1 MENNFNTFLKAFFR
15 LIKYRLS
22 AAVAFSAGAG
32 YILYEKSGSI
42 TGFFSTVL
50 GVFLLSAGSAAL
62 NQYQE
67 RHTDALMLRTKKR
80 PLPAHELR
88 SRTALGISVTL
99 IFSGTALL
107 ILGTVWLAALLGL
120 LNVVLYNLIYTN
132 LKPKTS
138 FAVVPGALV
147 GAVPPLIGFT
157 AAGGSPIAPQAL
169 FMAGFMFMWQ
179 LPHFWLLLSTY
190 RREYEK
196 AGFVS
201 LVKIPGER
209 DTKVIVPAW
218 IVITSILLLFA
229 ENFGIQ
235 ISQPLWFALAGVNI
249 AVSALFL
256 IVIPKNDQAV
266 SEKKSFAVLN
276 GFVFVVLTILALT
289 AVT

>member
-1 MENNFNTFLKAFFR
+1 VENSFYKMPAALIR

-32 YILYEKSGSI
+32 YILYEKSGSVA
-42 TGFFSTVL
+42 GFILTVA
-50 GVFLLSAGSAAL
+50 GVFLLSGGSAAL
-62 NQYQE
+62 NQFQE
-67 RHTDALMLRTKKR
+67 RHTDALMPRTKKR
-80 PLPAHELR
+80 PLPAHEIR
-88 SRTALGISVTL
+88 SRVALVLSVTL
-99 IFSGTALL
+99 IFSGSVLL
-107 ILGTVWLAALLGL
+107 LLNKRWLPVLLGL
-120 LNVVLYNLIYTN
+120 LNVALYNLIYTN
-132 LKPKTS
+132 LKRKTA
-138 FAVVPGALV
+138 FAVVAGALV

-179 LPHFWLLLSTY
+179 LPHFWLLLSAY

-201 LVKIPGER
+201 LVKTPGER

-229 ENFGIQ
+229 GNFGIQ
-235 ISQPLWFALAGVNI
+235 IGQPLWFILAGVNI
-249 AVSALFL
+249 IVSALFL
-256 IVIPKNDQAV
+256 LFLPKADPVV
-266 SEKKSFAVLN
+266 SEKRSFAIMN
-276 GFVFVVLTILALT
+276 GFAFVVLSILALT

>member
-1 MENNFNTFLKAFFR
+1 VENNFNTFLKAFFR

>member
-1 MENNFNTFLKAFFR
+1 VENNFNTILIALFR

-32 YILYEKSGSI
+32 YILYEKSGSVVS
-42 TGFFSTVL
+42 FVLTVI
-50 GVFLLSAGSAAL
+50 GVFLLAAGSAAL

-67 RHTDALMLRTKKR
+67 RHTDALMPRTKKR

-88 SRTALGISVTL
+88 SRVALAISATL
-99 IFSGTALL
+99 ILTGTSLL
-107 ILGTVWLAALLGL
+107 LMSTRWLPALLGL
-120 LNVVLYNLIYTN
+120 LNVVLYNLVYTN

-209 DTKVIVPAW
+209 DTRVIVPAW
-218 IVITSILLLFA
+218 IVLTSIMLLFA
-229 ENFGIQ
+229 GEFGIQ
-235 ISQPLWFALAGVNI
+235 IGQPLWFVLAGVNI
-249 AVSALFL
+249 TVSGLFL
-256 IVIPKNDQAV
+256 LFLPKNEPAL
-266 SEKKSFAVLN
+266 SEKRSFAVMN
-276 GFVFVVLTILALT
+276 GFAFVVLTILALT